1 MPFLKIFV
9 PVTAGL
15 CAVCITGFCIGSK
28 KPFKYLLLNL
38 LSGILA
44 LAVVNLTTRFSG
56 VHIPVNPYSAGAGAV
71 FGIPAVFGLL
81 ILRLFM

>member
-9 PVTAGL
+9 PVTAGF
-15 CAVCITGFCIGSK
+15 CAVCIIGFCIGSK
-28 KPFKYLLLNL
+28 KPFKYLLLNF
-38 LSGILA
+38 LSGVIA
-44 LAVVNLTTRFSG
+44 LAVVNLTSGLTG

-71 FGIPAVFGLL
+71 FGIPAVFGFL

>member
-15 CAVCITGFCIGSK
+15 CAVCIIGFCIGSK

>member
-1 MPFLKIFV
+1 MPFVKIFV

-15 CAVCITGFCIGSK
+15 CAVCIIGFCIGSK

-38 LSGILA
+38 LSGVIA
-44 LAVVNLTTRFSG
+44 LAAVNLTARFSG

>member
-9 PVTAGL
+9 LVTAGL
-15 CAVCITGFCIGSK
+15 CAVCIIGFCIGSK

-38 LSGILA
+38 LSGVIA
-44 LAVVNLTTRFSG
+44 LAAVNLTTRFSG